1 MRGTSK
7 EGNLEMNNM
16 LMSLAL
22 MFLIGFCI
30 SGIFKKLHIPSLLG
44 LIITGILLGPAVLN
58 LLDPKILSI
67 SSELRE
73 IALIVILFRAGLS
86 LDISDMKKIGR
97 PAIMLCFVPATFE
110 IIGAVVLGPACL
122 GISRVDSA
130 IVGAM
135 LAAASPAIIVPKML
149 WLMEEG
155 YGTDKH
161 IPQLIMAGASA
172 DDIYAIVLFTAFIG
186 MSKGEGISAWTV
198 ISIPIS
204 IATGLGVGIVFGII
218 ISQIFKAI
226 HLRDT
231 VKILLLF
238 GLSFLFVGCESYIS
252 EFVPFSGLLA
262 VMALGGA
269 ILNRRPTVANRLS
282 AKIAKIWVGAELL
295 LFVMLGSA
303 VEIKALL
310 SAGLGSVLLILGALL
325 FRSVGVIVSLLGSK
339 LKFKEILYCDVAY
352 FPKATVQAA
361 VGAIPL
367 AQGLACGM
375 MVLTTAVLSILITAP
390 LGAILMDVTVKK
402 CLTRTNTPRELRSRR
417 NPGLTLPP
425 EEQSAK

>member
-1 MRGTSK
+1 
-7 EGNLEMNNM
+7 MNNM

-22 MFLIGFCI
+22 MFLIGFFI

-44 LIITGILLGPAVLN
+44 LIITGIILGPEVLN
-58 LLDPKILSI
+58 LLDPKILNI

-86 LDISDMKKIGR
+86 LDLSDMKKIGR

-110 IIGAVVLGPACL
+110 IVGAIVLGPVCL
-122 GISRVDSA
+122 GLSRVDSA

-135 LAAASPAIIVPKML
+135 LGAASPAIIVPKML

-155 YGTDKH
+155 YGVDKH

-172 DDIYAIVLFTAFIG
+172 DDIYAIVMFTAFIG
-186 MSKGEGISAWTV
+186 MSKGEGISAWTIV
-198 ISIPIS
+198 SIPLS
-204 IATGLGVGIVFGII
+204 IVTGLGVGIVFGIVMA
-218 ISQIFKAI
+218 QLFKLI

-238 GLSFLFVGCESYIS
+238 GISFLFVGCETFIS
-252 EFVPFSGLLA
+252 KYVPFSGLLA
-262 VMALGGA
+262 VMALGGT
-269 ILNRRPTVANRLS
+269 ILNRRATVAKRLS

-295 LFVMLGSA
+295 LFIMLGSA

-310 SAGLGSVLLILGALL
+310 SAGIGSVLLILGALV
-325 FRSVGVIVSLLGSK
+325 FRSIGVIVSLLGSG
-339 LKFKEILYCDVAY
+339 LSLQEIFYCDVAY

-367 AQGLACGM
+367 AEGLACGM

-402 CLTRTNTPRELRSRR
+402 WLTRTKNPRELSSR
-417 NPGLTLPP
+417 NPGLVPPP
-425 EEQSAK
+425 EERGAG

>member
-1 MRGTSK
+1 
-7 EGNLEMNNM
+7 MNNM

-22 MFLIGFCI
+22 MFLIGFFI

-44 LIITGILLGPAVLN
+44 LIVTGIILGPEVLN
-58 LLDPKILSI
+58 LLDPKILNI

-86 LDISDMKKIGR
+86 LDLSDMKKIGR

-110 IIGAVVLGPACL
+110 IVGAIVLGPVCL
-122 GISRVDSA
+122 GLSRVDSA

-135 LAAASPAIIVPKML
+135 LGAASPAIIVPKML

-155 YGTDKH
+155 YGVDKH

-172 DDIYAIVLFTAFIG
+172 DDIYAIVMFTAFIG
-186 MSKGEGISAWTV
+186 MSKGEGISAWTIV
-198 ISIPIS
+198 SIPLS
-204 IATGLGVGIVFGII
+204 IVTGLGVGIVFGIVMA
-218 ISQIFKAI
+218 QLFKLI

-238 GLSFLFVGCESYIS
+238 GISFLFVGCETFIS
-252 EFVPFSGLLA
+252 KYVPFSGLLA
-262 VMALGGA
+262 VMALGGT
-269 ILNRRPTVANRLS
+269 ILNRRATVAKRLS

-295 LFVMLGSA
+295 LFIMLGSA

-310 SAGLGSVLLILGALL
+310 SAGIGSVLLILGALV
-325 FRSVGVIVSLLGSK
+325 FRSIGVIVSLLGSG
-339 LKFKEILYCDVAY
+339 LSLQEIFYCDVAY

-367 AQGLACGM
+367 AEGLACGM

-402 CLTRTNTPRELRSRR
+402 WLTRTKNPRELSSR
-417 NPGLTLPP
+417 NPGLVPPP
-425 EEQSAK
+425 EERGAG

>member
-1 MRGTSK
+1 
-7 EGNLEMNNM
+7 MNNM

-44 LIITGILLGPAVLN
+44 LIITGIILGPEALN
-58 LLDPKILSI
+58 LLDPKILNI

-86 LDISDMKKIGR
+86 LDLSDMKKIGR

-110 IIGAVVLGPACL
+110 IVGAIVLGPVCL
-122 GISRVDSA
+122 GLSRVDSA

-135 LAAASPAIIVPKML
+135 LGAASPAIIVPKML

-155 YGTDKH
+155 YGVDKH

-172 DDIYAIVLFTAFIG
+172 DDIYAIVMFTAFIG
-186 MSKGEGISAWTV
+186 MSKGEGISAWTIV
-198 ISIPIS
+198 SIPLS
-204 IATGLGVGIVFGII
+204 IVTGLGVGIVFGIVMA
-218 ISQIFKAI
+218 QLFKLI

-238 GLSFLFVGCESYIS
+238 GISFLFVGCETFIS
-252 EFVPFSGLLA
+252 KYVPFSGLLA
-262 VMALGGA
+262 VMALGGT
-269 ILNRRPTVANRLS
+269 ILNRRASVAKRLS

-295 LFVMLGSA
+295 LFIMLGSA

-310 SAGLGSVLLILGALL
+310 SAGIGSVLLILGALV
-325 FRSVGVIVSLLGSK
+325 FRSIGVIVSLLGSG
-339 LKFKEILYCDVAY
+339 LSLQEIFYCDVAY

-367 AQGLACGM
+367 AEGLACGM

-402 CLTRTNTPRELRSRR
+402 WLTRTKNPRELSSR
-417 NPGLTLPP
+417 NPGLIPPP
-425 EEQSAK
+425 EERGAG

>member
-1 MRGTSK
+1 
-7 EGNLEMNNM
+7 MNNM

-22 MFLIGFCI
+22 MLLIGFCI

-44 LIITGILLGPAVLN
+44 LIITGIILGTQVLN

-73 IALIVILFRAGLS
+73 IALIVILFRAGLN
-86 LDISDMKKIGR
+86 LDLSDMKKIGR
-97 PAIMLCFVPATFE
+97 PAIFLCFVPASFE
-110 IIGAVVLGPACL
+110 IVGAVVLGPMCL
-122 GISRVDSA
+122 GLSRVDSA

-172 DDIYAIVLFTAFIG
+172 DDIYAIVMFTAFIG
-186 MSKGEGISAWTV
+186 MSKGEGISAWTIV
-198 ISIPIS
+198 SIPIS
-204 IATGLGVGIVFGII
+204 IVTGLGIGILFGLFMSLVFKRID
-218 ISQIFKAI
+218 F
-226 HLRDT
+226 RDT
-231 VKILLLF
+231 IKILMLF
-238 GLSFLFVGCESYIS
+238 GLSFLFVGCEDFIS
-252 EFVPFSGLLA
+252 KFVPFSGLLA
-262 VMALGGA
+262 VMALGGT
-269 ILNRRPTVANRLS
+269 ILNRRATIAKRIS
-282 AKIAKIWVGAELL
+282 GKIAKIWVGAELL
-295 LFVMLGSA
+295 LFIMLGSA
-303 VEIKALL
+303 VDIKALL

-325 FRSVGVIVSLLGSK
+325 FRSVGVVVSLLGSG
-339 LKFKEILYCDVAY
+339 LTLKEILYCDVAY

-375 MVLTTAVLSILITAP
+375 MVLTTAVLSILITAS

-402 CLTRTNTPRELRSRR
+402 WLTRSNNSEPVSGRR
-417 NPGLTLPP
+417 NPGLHLPP
-425 EEQSAK
+425 EPDKRS

>member
-1 MRGTSK
+1 
-7 EGNLEMNNM
+7 MNNM

-22 MFLIGFCI
+22 MLLIGFCI

-44 LIITGILLGPAVLN
+44 LIITGIVLGPAALN

-67 SSELRE
+67 SGELRE

-110 IIGAVVLGPACL
+110 IVGAVVLGSMCL
-122 GISRVDSA
+122 GLSRIDSA

-172 DDIYAIVLFTAFIG
+172 DDIYAIVMFTAFIG
-186 MSKGEGISAWTV
+186 MSKGEGISAWTI

-204 IATGLGVGIVFGII
+204 IVTGLAIGIVFGII
-218 ISQIFKAI
+218 MAQIFKRI

-238 GLSFLFVGCESYIS
+238 GMSFLFVGCESYIS
-252 EFVPFSGLLA
+252 KYIPFSGLLA
-262 VMALGGA
+262 VMALGGT
-269 ILNRRPTVANRLS
+269 ILNRRREVAGRLS
-282 AKIAKIWVGAELL
+282 VKIAKIWVGAELL
-295 LFVMLGSA
+295 LFIMLGSA

-310 SAGLGSVLLILGALL
+310 SAGLGSVILILGALL
-325 FRSVGVIVSLLGSK
+325 FRSIGVIISLMGSG

-367 AQGLACGM
+367 AQGLLCGM

-390 LGAILMDVTVKK
+390 LGAILMDVCVKK
-402 CLTRTNTPRELRSRR
+402 CLTRSRKPREMTSRR
-417 NPGLTLPP
+417 NPGLRLPP
-425 EEQSAK
+425 EPGKEA

>member
-1 MRGTSK
+1 
-7 EGNLEMNNM
+7 M

-30 SGIFKKLHIPSLLG
+30 SGIFKKMHIPSLLG
-44 LIITGILLGPAVLN
+44 LIITGIVLGPAVLN

-73 IALIVILFRAGLS
+73 IALIVILFRAGLN
-86 LDISDMKKIGR
+86 LDLSDMKKIGR
-97 PAIMLCFVPATFE
+97 PAIMLCFVPASFE
-110 IIGAVVLGPACL
+110 IVGAIILGPACL
-122 GISRVDSA
+122 GLTRIDSA
-130 IVGAM
+130 IIGAM

-172 DDIYAIVLFTAFIG
+172 DDIYAIVMFTAFIG
-186 MSKGEGISAWTV
+186 MSKGEGISAWTI

-204 IATGLGVGIVFGII
+204 IVTGLAVGIVFGIAM
-218 ISQIFKAI
+218 SQLFKRI

-231 VKILLLF
+231 IKILLLF
-238 GLSFLFVGCESYIS
+238 GMSFLFVGCESYIS
-252 EFVPFSGLLA
+252 KFVPFSGLLA
-262 VMALGGA
+262 VMALGGT
-269 ILNRRPTVANRLS
+269 ILNRRREVASRLS

-295 LFVMLGSA
+295 LFIMLGSA

-325 FRSVGVIVSLLGSK
+325 FRSIGVIVSLLGSG
-339 LKFKEILYCDVAY
+339 LTLKEILYCDVAY

-402 CLTRTNTPRELRSRR
+402 WLTRSKKPHEMSGRR
-417 NPGLTLPP
+417 NPGLRLPP
-425 EEQSAK
+425 EPGKEA

>member
-1 MRGTSK
+1 
-7 EGNLEMNNM
+7 
-16 LMSLAL
+16 MSLAL
-22 MFLIGFCI
+22 VLLIGFCI

-44 LIITGILLGPAVLN
+44 LIITGIVLGPSVLN

-110 IIGAVVLGPACL
+110 IIGAIVLGPACL
-122 GISRVDSA
+122 GLSRVDSA

-186 MSKGEGISAWTV
+186 MSKGDGISAWTIV
-198 ISIPIS
+198 SIPIS
-204 IATGLGVGIVFGII
+204 IVTGLAVGIVFGII
-218 ISQIFKAI
+218 ISQIFKMI

-238 GLSFLFVGCESYIS
+238 GLSFLFVGCESFIS
-252 EFVPFSGLLA
+252 KYVPFSGLLA

-269 ILNRRPTVANRLS
+269 ILNRRATVAKRLS
-282 AKIAKIWVGAELL
+282 VKISKIWVGAELL

-325 FRSVGVIVSLLGSK
+325 FRSVGVIVSLLGSG
-339 LKFKEILYCDVAY
+339 LTWKEILYCDVAY

-367 AQGLACGM
+367 AQGLLCGM

-390 LGAILMDVTVKK
+390 LGAILMDLTIKK
-402 CLTRTNTPRELRSRR
+402 CLKRSKNPRELSSR
-417 NPGLTLPP
+417 NPGLNLPP
-425 EEQSAK
+425 EEKSSM

>member
-1 MRGTSK
+1 
-7 EGNLEMNNM
+7 MNNM

-44 LIITGILLGPAVLN
+44 LIITGIILGPEVMN

-86 LDISDMKKIGR
+86 LDLSDMKKIGR

-110 IIGAVVLGPACL
+110 IVGAIILGPACL
-122 GISRVDSA
+122 GLSRVDSA

-155 YGTDKH
+155 YGVDKH

-172 DDIYAIVLFTAFIG
+172 DDIYAIVMFTAFIG
-186 MSKGEGISAWTV
+186 MSKGEGISAWTIV
-198 ISIPIS
+198 SIPLS
-204 IATGLGVGIVFGII
+204 IVTGLGVGIVFGVIMA
-218 ISQIFKAI
+218 QFFKLI

-238 GLSFLFVGCESYIS
+238 GISFLFVGCETFIS
-252 EFVPFSGLLA
+252 KYVPFSGLLA
-262 VMALGGA
+262 VMALGGT
-269 ILNRRPTVANRLS
+269 ILNRRASVAKRLS

-295 LFVMLGSA
+295 LFIMLGSA

-310 SAGLGSVLLILGALL
+310 SAGIGSVLLILGALV
-325 FRSVGVIVSLLGSK
+325 FRSIGVIVSLLGSG
-339 LKFKEILYCDVAY
+339 LSLQEIFYCDVAY

-367 AQGLACGM
+367 AEGLACGM

-402 CLTRTNTPRELRSRR
+402 WLTRTKNPRELSSR
-417 NPGLTLPP
+417 NPGLIPPP
-425 EEQSAK
+425 EERGAG

>member
-1 MRGTSK
+1 
-7 EGNLEMNNM
+7 MNNM

-44 LIITGILLGPAVLN
+44 LIITGIILGPEVMN
-58 LLDPKILSI
+58 LLDPKILNI

-86 LDISDMKKIGR
+86 LDLSDMKKIGR

-110 IIGAVVLGPACL
+110 IVGSIILGPVCL
-122 GISRVDSA
+122 GLSRVDSA

-155 YGTDKH
+155 YGVDKH

-172 DDIYAIVLFTAFIG
+172 DDIYAIVMFTAFIG
-186 MSKGEGISAWTV
+186 MSKGEGISAWTIV
-198 ISIPIS
+198 SIPLS
-204 IATGLGVGIVFGII
+204 IVTGLGVGIVFGVIMA
-218 ISQIFKAI
+218 QLFKLI

-238 GLSFLFVGCESYIS
+238 GISFLFVGCETFIS
-252 EFVPFSGLLA
+252 KYVPFSGLLA
-262 VMALGGA
+262 VMALGGT
-269 ILNRRPTVANRLS
+269 ILNRRASVAKRLS

-295 LFVMLGSA
+295 LFIMLGSA

-310 SAGLGSVLLILGALL
+310 SAGIGSVLLILGALV
-325 FRSVGVIVSLLGSK
+325 FRSIGVIISLLGSG
-339 LKFKEILYCDVAY
+339 LSLQEIFYCDVAY

-367 AQGLACGM
+367 AEGLACGM

-402 CLTRTNTPRELRSRR
+402 WLTRTKNPRELSSR
-417 NPGLTLPP
+417 NPGLIPPP
-425 EEQSAK
+425 EERGAG

>member
-1 MRGTSK
+1 
-7 EGNLEMNNM
+7 MNNM

-44 LIITGILLGPAVLN
+44 LIITGIILGPAVLN

-110 IIGAVVLGPACL
+110 IIGAIVLGPVCL
-122 GISRVDSA
+122 GLSRVDSA
-130 IVGAM
+130 IIGAM

-186 MSKGEGISAWTV
+186 MSKGEGISAWTI

-204 IATGLGVGIVFGII
+204 IVTGLGVGIVFGII

-262 VMALGGA
+262 VMALGGTV
-269 ILNRRPTVANRLS
+269 LNRRPTVANRLS

-390 LGAILMDVTVKK
+390 LGAILMDITVKK
-402 CLTRTNTPRELRSRR
+402 CLTRTHTTRELRSRR

-425 EEQSAK
+425 EEQNAT

>member
-1 MRGTSK
+1 
-7 EGNLEMNNM
+7 MNNM

-22 MFLIGFCI
+22 MFLIGFFI

-44 LIITGILLGPAVLN
+44 LIVTGIILGPEVLN
-58 LLDPKILSI
+58 LLDPKILNI

-86 LDISDMKKIGR
+86 LDLSDMKKIGR

-110 IIGAVVLGPACL
+110 IVGAIVLGPVCL
-122 GISRVDSA
+122 GLSRVDSA

-135 LAAASPAIIVPKML
+135 LGAASPAISVPKML

-155 YGTDKH
+155 YGVDKH

-172 DDIYAIVLFTAFIG
+172 DDIYAIVMFTAFIG
-186 MSKGEGISAWTV
+186 MSKGEGISAWTIV
-198 ISIPIS
+198 SIPLS
-204 IATGLGVGIVFGII
+204 IVTGLGVGIVFGIVMA
-218 ISQIFKAI
+218 QLFKLI

-238 GLSFLFVGCESYIS
+238 GISFLFVGCETFIS
-252 EFVPFSGLLA
+252 KYVPFSGLLA
-262 VMALGGA
+262 VMALGGT
-269 ILNRRPTVANRLS
+269 ILNRRATVAKRLS

-295 LFVMLGSA
+295 LFIMLGSA

-310 SAGLGSVLLILGALL
+310 SAGIGSVLLILGALV
-325 FRSVGVIVSLLGSK
+325 FRSIGVIVSLLGSG
-339 LKFKEILYCDVAY
+339 LSLQEIFYCDVAY

-367 AQGLACGM
+367 AEGLACGM

-402 CLTRTNTPRELRSRR
+402 WLTRTKNPRELSSR
-417 NPGLTLPP
+417 NPGLVPPP
-425 EEQSAK
+425 EERGAG

>member
-1 MRGTSK
+1 
-7 EGNLEMNNM
+7 MNNM

-22 MFLIGFCI
+22 VLLIGFCI

-44 LIITGILLGPAVLN
+44 LIITGIVLGPSVLN

-97 PAIMLCFVPATFE
+97 PAIMLCFVPASFE
-110 IIGAVVLGPACL
+110 IIGAIVLGPACL
-122 GISRVDSA
+122 GLSRVDSA

-186 MSKGEGISAWTV
+186 MSKGDGISAWTIV
-198 ISIPIS
+198 SIPIS
-204 IATGLGVGIVFGII
+204 IVTGLAVGIVFGII
-218 ISQIFKAI
+218 ISQIFKMI

-238 GLSFLFVGCESYIS
+238 GLSFLFVGCESFIS
-252 EFVPFSGLLA
+252 KYVPFSGLLA

-269 ILNRRPTVANRLS
+269 ILNRRATVAKRLS
-282 AKIAKIWVGAELL
+282 VKISKIWVGAELL

-325 FRSVGVIVSLLGSK
+325 FRSVGVIVSLFGSG
-339 LKFKEILYCDVAY
+339 LTLKEILYCDVAY

-367 AQGLACGM
+367 AQGLLCGM

-390 LGAILMDVTVKK
+390 LGAILMDLTVKK
-402 CLTRTNTPRELRSRR
+402 CLKRSKNPRELSSR
-417 NPGLTLPP
+417 NPGLNLPP
-425 EEQSAK
+425 EEKGAHS

>member
-1 MRGTSK
+1 
-7 EGNLEMNNM
+7 M

-22 MFLIGFCI
+22 MFLIGFGI

-44 LIITGILLGPAVLN
+44 LIITGIVLGPSVLN

-73 IALIVILFRAGLS
+73 IALIVILFRAGLN
-86 LDISDMKKIGR
+86 LDLSDMKKIGR
-97 PAIMLCFVPATFE
+97 PAILLCFVPATFE
-110 IIGAVVLGPACL
+110 IVGAIVLGPACL
-122 GISRVDSA
+122 GLSRIDSA

-186 MSKGEGISAWTV
+186 MSKGEGISAWTI

-204 IATGLGVGIVFGII
+204 IATGLGVGIVFGLAMA
-218 ISQIFKAI
+218 QIFKMI

-238 GLSFLFVGCESYIS
+238 GLSFLFVGCEDFIS
-252 EFVPFSGLLA
+252 AYVPFSGLLA

-269 ILNRRPTVANRLS
+269 ILNRRAVVAKRIS
-282 AKIAKIWVGAELL
+282 DKIAKIWVGAELL
-295 LFVMLGSA
+295 LFIMLGSA
-303 VEIKALL
+303 VEISALL
-310 SAGLGSVLLILGALL
+310 SAGLGSVLLILGALM
-325 FRSVGVIVSLLGSK
+325 FRSVGVVVSLLGSGLK
-339 LKFKEILYCDVAY
+339 LKEILYCDVAY

-367 AQGLACGM
+367 AEGLACGM

-390 LGAILMDVTVKK
+390 LGAILMDLTVKK
-402 CLTRTNTPRELRSRR
+402 CLTRSREERRVSSRH
-417 NPGLTLPP
+417 NPGLNVP
-425 EEQSAK
+425 SGDS